1 MSFNNH
7 AAYSPTAMSSS
18 TGPSGLSNSLLSTSI
33 SSLAS
38 STSSRHPS
46 QISKTYR
53 QASTL
58 FLTRRLPEALTTLL
72 PLITPPEHVDDGEPA
87 PVARASRT
95 TRIKVWSLYLTILNG
110 IVELEPEEGKDA
122 FGNQEWRAL
131 CTKVREGEIW
141 DEVVTNGYHGV
152 EGDVDSDVVI
162 NLATILLA
170 HARDQKL
177 NQHKLEAY
185 LAASNTPNLD
195 VAGRLAEST
204 SSSMSNRYRSPAKG
218 ASGANT
224 PRDLNARVKILEL
237 YTLHV
242 LLRNNEWDYAREFIS
257 VSSVL
262 DEERRE
268 AFLQA
273 LQSLHDEQQEQER
286 LENEERQRQ
295 ENELKREIEEAK
307 RLRAENEEKER
318 KRIEE
323 ERLKR
328 EGSEVDYGIDD
339 TASHTGSTRP
349 RKARAP
355 SSSSSRQSRPRGT
368 NQAGPKA
375 NGKAVSQAP
384 TLTSR
389 ASMVITQ
396 LRTIIEHLGSSL
408 NSNPMFLLKFL
419 AFVMGLTLML
429 SNTNIRERVK
439 RMLAVFWSK
448 VKGTAGM
455 GVKNNWEEYCQ
466 HPAAKPGYNRPGTT
480 HICSRTAK
488 VYNLRTSVAI
498 LFKASTF
505 KTVER
510 VRDALT
516 TAHNAFILVVAEA
529 TFVTNAHERRGANVG
544 VANWALAITLVTE
557 TTDGNTGLL
566 RPLDDNKAD
575 HEQHN
580 DTLSQYAPN
589 KDSMKRKA
597 SINAGELS
605 PKRTKHD
612 EYFRE
617 APSEPRKRNSSP
629 TRHNSYGDSPDVD
642 IDRRKNATQE
652 EKRRGKR
659 LFGGLLSTLSQTS
672 GSVQQKRRLEIERRQ
687 QDRLQK
693 QNIEEDRL
701 REEKRL
707 RLTEIRRGEQLTF
720 DEEVMHSKHTKMLAM
735 ASYLRTKSR
744 PHIYYLPWKLTAE
757 QEDTIDDQVRQTKL
771 TIEREVE
778 SLNARK
784 GRQAKGGRQPI
795 ETTAPLRE
803 GLHHDSKDTNRPE
816 KSPHGQEKSI
826 QASDHDHHHDESA
839 DVLEEADEDMVI
851 Y

>member
-7 AAYSPTAMSSS
+7 AAYSPTAMSMSSS
-18 TGPSGLSNSLLSTSI
+18 TGPSALSNSLLSTSM

-110 IVELEPEEGKDA
+110 IVELEPEEGKEA
-122 FGNQEWRAL
+122 FGNQEWRVL

-273 LQSLHDEQQEQER
+273 LQSLHDEQQEQEK

-349 RKARAP
+349 RKVRAP
-355 SSSSSRQSRPRGT
+355 SSSSSRQSRARGT

-408 NSNPMFLLKFL
+408 NSNPMFLFKFL
-419 AFVMGLTLML
+419 AFVMGLILML

-439 RMLAVFWSK
+439 RILAVFWSK

-455 GVKNNWEEYCQ
+455 GVK
-466 HPAAKPGYNRPGTT
+466 
-480 HICSRTAK
+480 
-488 VYNLRTSVAI
+488 VYNLRTSIAI

-516 TAHNAFILVVAEA
+516 AAHNAFILVVAEA
-529 TFVTNAHERRGANVG
+529 TFVTNAHERRGPNVG
-544 VANWALAITLVTE
+544 VTNWAFAIALITE
-557 TTDGNTGLL
+557 TTNSNTGLFATHNKIAARQL
-566 RPLDDNKAD
+566 RPLDDTKAG

-580 DTLSQYAPN
+580 DTLSEYSPN

-617 APSEPRKRNSSP
+617 APSEPRKKNSSP
-629 TRHNSYGDSPDVD
+629 SRHNSYRDSPNIDV
-642 IDRRKNATQE
+642 DRRKNATQE

-720 DEEVMHSKHTKMLAM
+720 DEEVMHNKHTKMLAM

-757 QEDTIDDQVRQTKL
+757 QEDTIDDQIRQTKA

-784 GRQAKGGRQPI
+784 GLQAKGGRQPL
-795 ETTAPLRE
+795 ETPAASRE
-803 GLHHDSKDTNRPE
+803 DLDHDSKDTDGPE
-816 KSPHGQEKSI
+816 KSPHGQEKPI
-826 QASDHDHHHDESA
+826 QTSNHGHHHDESA